1 MNASHTEASPVTTVR
16 NRPGMKQHTESEF
29 KLRAQQP
36 IKVALIDAALHE
48 LGQNCRLSDARRHT
62 DTYLDDERSS
72 LLQNGIGLRLR
83 AGGGKRLLTCKARRR
98 DDGALFV
105 RDEIEVPWAA
115 EELPGLARELPD
127 ELRSIIQPI
136 VGERALLTQQV
147 LTVHREIRMLSDGSN
162 DLCELA
168 IDFVT
173 ATANDRSAKFQEI
186 ELEVCNNL
194 PANEQL
200 ANELQKRLPVDFAED
215 DKPSHAATLLE
226 IEIPADLAAEELA
239 GRPIGELIP
248 EQLQAILSE
257 NSELEDTVRDVGHR
271 STVQQMQHGLE
282 RMECLVWAFRD
293 LWERS
298 VHERLRSHLRTTQ
311 RQLST
316 VRDLHFLV
324 DNMRIHA
331 QSLPTQLHDAG
342 SDAVIWAERE
352 RDTAM
357 DRLSEWLGDQRRKVT
372 CDEFAADIIATSP
385 ESEQAK
391 APFLPQATTRLAAT
405 IASLRSRLAAT
416 DSDPLPAD
424 ALDLSEQLRSA
435 LHLCEHFG
443 NLAPMSYKK
452 SAKAIARV
460 LRHVDHASSLDTA
473 VASMLQ
479 RDPGA
484 ANKPDEPSSRT
495 AAIGG
500 LATLHHEAAK
510 EARAVA
516 QAALERLDREQ
527 VWRRFPVDPPAT
539 SG

>member
-1 MNASHTEASPVTTVR
+1 
-16 NRPGMKQHTESEF
+16 
-29 KLRAQQP
+29 
-36 IKVALIDAALHE
+36 
-48 LGQNCRLSDARRHT
+48 
-62 DTYLDDERSS
+62 
-72 LLQNGIGLRLR
+72 
-83 AGGGKRLLTCKARRR
+83 
-98 DDGALFV
+98 
-105 RDEIEVPWAA
+105 
-115 EELPGLARELPD
+115 
-127 ELRSIIQPI
+127 
-136 VGERALLTQQV
+136 
-147 LTVHREIRMLSDGSN
+147 
-162 DLCELA
+162 
-168 IDFVT
+168 
-173 ATANDRSAKFQEI
+173 
-186 ELEVCNNL
+186 
-194 PANEQL
+194 
-200 ANELQKRLPVDFAED
+200 
-215 DKPSHAATLLE
+215 
-226 IEIPADLAAEELA
+226 
-239 GRPIGELIP
+239 
-248 EQLQAILSE
+248 
-257 NSELEDTVRDVGHR
+257 
-271 STVQQMQHGLE
+271 
-282 RMECLVWAFRD
+282 MECLIWAFRD
-293 LWERS
+293 LWEQS

-331 QSLPTQLHDAG
+331 QALPTQLHDAG

-372 CDEFAADIIATSP
+372 CDEFAADITATSP

-391 APFLPQATTRLAAT
+391 APLLPQATTRLAAA

-424 ALDLSEQLRSA
+424 TLDLSEQLRSA

-460 LRHVDHASSLDTA
+460 LRHVDHASSLDAA

-484 ANKPDEPSSRT
+484 ANEPDEPNSRT

-527 VWRRFPVDPPAT
+527 VWRRFPADPPAT